1 MSILNRSV
9 CENFFII
16 KINKEKLLLVESFDN
31 KNFMVRLG
39 TYENHI
45 LIYEIRASNNYQ
57 LRVKL
62 LLIKLTILL
71 RSLKDKVVLKM

>member
-1 MSILNRSV
+1 
-9 CENFFII
+9 
-16 KINKEKLLLVESFDN
+16 
-31 KNFMVRLG
+31 
-39 TYENHI
+39 